1 MNITIE
7 RANNDFE
14 RNSCRFG
21 RRYMENIVK
30 YDQRQSI
37 VSKSDR
43 EREREREIDQYFVLY
58 WQEHFTFKINFHKEI
73 SATHLH
79 TQEHMCNIHFV
90 LQDMHA
96 LE

>member
-1 MNITIE
+1 MDDNHY
-7 RANNDFE
+7 
-14 RNSCRFG
+14 SC
-21 RRYMENIVK
+21 NKLQWVVT
-30 YDQRQSI
+30 S
-37 VSKSDR
+37 VTSKSDR